1 MPEGTPR
8 GWFVSKRDHPVRTM
22 LQAAKCLAASQ
33 WQARRAAVNWGGQTD
48 EADALVRTF
57 DSATMSVAYQ
67 ILMPQGGLTLH
78 MPHKRTSD
86 AGASKEDLQML
97 MPQRGLT
104 DADASEEGF
113 RSWCLRWG
121 LVIPVTM
128 PCEEW
133 VKRER
138 ESKRSI
144 NRQEKNNKCEMAVN
158 WVAGLH
164 WCWCL

>member
-1 MPEGTPR
+1 LSRRETIR
-8 GWFVSKRDHPVRTM
+8 GSDD
-22 LQAAKCLAASQ
+22 AASSEVPCGEPVTSQ
-33 WQARRAAVNWGGQTD
+33 GAAVNWGGQTD

-113 RSWCLRWG
+113 RS
-121 LVIPVTM
+121 
-128 PCEEW
+128 
-133 VKRER
+133 
-138 ESKRSI
+138 
-144 NRQEKNNKCEMAVN
+144 
-158 WVAGLH
+158 
-164 WCWCL
+164 